1 MHTSHD
7 ENRIVWIK
15 AGNWFKYLPKLITLL
30 KTYIR
35 SMLWIKWGG
44 LCCWSSFKEQSQFVD
59 CGLWIVLKKSGC
71 TLRNYIIPYTT
82 YPVYKYDHQWSTLSF
97 KCVAWSYKL
106 WYFIEVLSLVLIEF
120 SIFYGSSC
128 NFKLYRTIRSSPQLQ
143 ISVQLSLTS
152 P

>member
-44 LCCWSSFKEQSQFVD
+44 LCCWSSFKEQLRFVD
-59 CGLWIVLKKSGC
+59 CGLFY
-71 TLRNYIIPYTT
+71 RNQDARWGTT
-82 YPVYKYDHQWSTLSF
+82 SFHIQHIQFKYDHQWSTLSF

-128 NFKLYRTIRSSPQLQ
+128 NFKLYHTIRSSPQLQ
-143 ISVQLSLTS
+143 ISIQLSLTS